1 MREFIFLTIAN
12 NLPRL
17 KICDRLRYRFY
28 RMAGMKI
35 HGNCTLWGPFTIRPI
50 GGVKNI
56 EIGKGTF
63 MNSDIRFGVPSAK
76 VTIGKNAQIG
86 PRVMFET
93 MNHGLVYEE
102 GKGRG
107 GWAKPIVIED
117 EVWIG
122 GGCIVTQGVTIGKG
136 SVVAAGA
143 VVTKDV
149 PPNTVVG
156 GTPAK
161 FIKNTYD

>member
-1 MREFIFLTIAN
+1 
-12 NLPRL
+12 
-17 KICDRLRYRFY
+17 
-28 RMAGMKI
+28 MAGIKI
-35 HGNCTLWGPFTIRPI
+35 QGKCTLWGPFTIRPI
-50 GGVKNI
+50 GGAKNI

-63 MNSDIRFGVPSAK
+63 INSETRFGVPSEK
-76 VTIGKNAQIG
+76 VIIGKNVQIG

-107 GWAKPIVIED
+107 SWAKPIVIED

-122 GGCIVTQGVTIGKG
+122 AGCIVTQGVTIGKG
-136 SVVAAGA
+136 AVVAAGA

-149 PPNTVVG
+149 QPNTVVG

-161 FIKNTYD
+161 FIKHTHN

>member
-1 MREFIFLTIAN
+1 MRELIFLTVAN

-17 KICDRLRYRFY
+17 KICDRIRYILY
-28 RMAGMKI
+28 RMAGMNIQGK
-35 HGNCTLWGPFTIRPI
+35 CTLWGPFTIRPI
-50 GGVKNI
+50 GGTKNI

-63 MNSDIRFGVPSAK
+63 INSDARFGVPSEK
-76 VTIGKNAQIG
+76 VTIGKNVQIG

-93 MNHGLVYEE
+93 MNHGLVYIE

-107 GWAKPIVIED
+107 GSAKSIVVED

-136 SVVAAGA
+136 AVVAAGA

-149 PPNTVVG
+149 LPNTVVG
-156 GTPAK
+156 GIPAK
-161 FIKNTYD
+161 FIKNTHE

>member
-17 KICDRLRYRFY
+17 EICDRLRYKLY

-35 HGNCTLWGPFTIRPI
+35 HGKCTLWGPFTIRPI

-56 EIGKGTF
+56 EIGEGTF
-63 MNSDIRFGVPSAK
+63 MNSDTRFGVPSEK
-76 VTIGKNAQIG
+76 ITIGKNVQIG

-93 MNHGLVYEE
+93 MNHGLVYEQ

-107 GWAKPIVIED
+107 GWAKPIIIED

-122 GGCIVTQGVTIGKG
+122 GGCIVTQGVTIGRG
-136 SVVAAGA
+136 AVVAAGA

-149 PPNTVVG
+149 LPNTVVG

-161 FIKNTYD
+161 FIKNTFD

>member
-1 MREFIFLTIAN
+1 MAN

-17 KICDRLRYRFY
+17 KICDRLRYIVY

-35 HGNCTLWGPFTIRPI
+35 HGRCSLWGPITIRPI
-50 GGVKNI
+50 GGAKNI

-63 MNSDIRFGVPSAK
+63 INSDARFGVPSEK
-76 VTIGKNAQIG
+76 ITIGKNVQIG

-107 GWAKPIVIED
+107 GLTKPIVVED

-122 GGCIVTQGVTIGKG
+122 GGCIITQGVTVGKG
-136 SVVAAGA
+136 AVIAAGA

-149 PPNTVVG
+149 QPNTVVG
-156 GTPAK
+156 GTPSK
-161 FIKNTYD
+161 FIKNTHD

>member
-1 MREFIFLTIAN
+1 
-12 NLPRL
+12 
-17 KICDRLRYRFY
+17 
-28 RMAGMKI
+28 MAGMKI
-35 HGNCTLWGPFTIRPI
+35 HGRCSLWGPITIRPI
-50 GGVKNI
+50 GGAKNI

-63 MNSDIRFGVPSAK
+63 INSDARFGVPSEK
-76 VTIGKNAQIG
+76 ITIGKNVQIG

-107 GWAKPIVIED
+107 GLTKPIVVED

-122 GGCIVTQGVTIGKG
+122 GGCIITQGVTVGKG
-136 SVVAAGA
+136 AVIAAGA

-149 PPNTVVG
+149 QPNTVVG
-156 GTPAK
+156 GTPSK
-161 FIKNTYD
+161 FIKNTHD

>member
-1 MREFIFLTIAN
+1 MRELIFLTIAN

-17 KICDRLRYRFY
+17 KVCDRVRYIFY
-28 RMAGMKI
+28 KMAGIKI
-35 HGNCTLWGPFTIRPI
+35 NGMCTLWGPFTIRPI
-50 GGVKNI
+50 GGAKNI
-56 EIGKGTF
+56 EIGRGTF
-63 MNSDIRFGVPSAK
+63 INTEARFGVPSAK
-76 VTIGKNAQIG
+76 VTIGQDVQIG

-107 GWAKPIVIED
+107 GQAKPIVIED
-117 EVWIG
+117 GVWIG
-122 GGCIVTQGVTIGKG
+122 AGCIVTPGVTIGKG
-136 SVVAAGA
+136 AVIAAGA

-149 PPNTVVG
+149 QPNSVVG

-161 FIKNTYD
+161 FIKNTRD